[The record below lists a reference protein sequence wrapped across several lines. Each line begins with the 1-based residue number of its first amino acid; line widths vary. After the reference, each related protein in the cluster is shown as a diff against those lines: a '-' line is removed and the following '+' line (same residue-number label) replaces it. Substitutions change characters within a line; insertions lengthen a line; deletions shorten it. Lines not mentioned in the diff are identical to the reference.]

1 MQSVASQ
8 KPPGV
13 MISLAAVIKPAFWL
27 VFGLMTLSAFL
38 FSSLPILKP
47 SHPMHA
53 LLSSQRWLLF
63 PHIAGGLVAL
73 ILGPLQ
79 FSNRLRQRHPARHR
93 LLGKIYIGA
102 VLLAAPLAAAM
113 ARGYPAFFPWSV
125 GVNALLWLLTT
136 IAAFLTAR
144 NRRFDQHRRWMARSY
159 AMAST
164 FVLPRV
170 PVPIAAYT
178 NMSLEASSYA
188 LLLFSLVA
196 LMTAD
201 LIVDF
206 SVFRNRS
213 VGVC

>member
-1 MQSVASQ
+1 MV
-8 KPPGV
+8 
-13 MISLAAVIKPAFWL
+13 SLAAVTKPAFWI
-27 VFGLMTLSAFL
+27 VSGLMTLSAFL

-63 PHIAGGLVAL
+63 PHIAGGLVVL
-73 ILGPLQ
+73 VLGPLQ
-79 FSNRLRQRHPARHR
+79 FSNRLRRRHPARHR

-113 ARGYPAFFPWSV
+113 AWGYPAFFPWSV
-125 GVNALLWLLTT
+125 GVNSLLWLITT

-170 PVPIAAYT
+170 PIPIGAYT
-178 NMSLEASSYA
+178 NVSVEASSYA
-188 LLLFSLVA
+188 LLVFSLGA

-206 SVFRNRS
+206 SVFRTRS
-213 VGVC
+213 TGEG